1 MPDSTIELKPMP
13 IVHTVQVLGY
23 DEQGQPWPLA
33 TIHIDLAGKIAFHGN
48 AGKAYSPLLSAT
60 KKASVRIAHEAVNA
74 HLREK
79 NPPTEE
85 GSEGHAA

>member
-1 MPDSTIELKPMP
+1 MPTSSLELKPMP

-33 TIHIDLAGKIAFHGN
+33 TIHIDLAGKIAFHGEH
-48 AGKAYSPLLSAT
+48 AKAYAPLLTAT
-60 KKASVRIAHEAVNA
+60 KKASVRIAHDAVNA

-79 NPPTEE
+79 NEPSTHQEE
-85 GSEGHAA
+85 PAA

>member
-1 MPDSTIELKPMP
+1 MTDSSLELKPMP

-33 TIHIDLAGKIAFHGN
+33 TIHIDLAGKIAFHGA
-48 AGKAYSPLLSAT
+48 AGKAYAPLLAAT
-60 KKASVRIAHEAVNA
+60 KKASVRIAHETVNA

-79 NPPTEE
+79 NEE
-85 GSEGHAA
+85 GTPRER